1 MAPAPDELADQL
13 ITIIAR
19 SKKIAPETIT
29 PETTFDDLQIDSLDK
44 INLTF
49 EIEETYAIEVP
60 DAAITDIHTVGD
72 MIEGVRTLI
81 AARVA

>member
-1 MAPAPDELADQL
+1 MAVPDDLTTQL
-13 ITIIAR
+13 IDRIAL

-29 PETTFDDLQIDSLDK
+29 PETTFDQLQIDSLDK

-49 EIEETYAIEVP
+49 DIEEAYAIEIP
-60 DAAITDIHTVGD
+60 DSAISTIRTVAD

-81 AARVA
+81 AARTA